1 MSARKLIL
9 VDGSSYLYR
18 AFHALPPLSNSKGE
32 PTGAVLG
39 VLNMLN
45 KMIKEE
51 SPQCIAVV
59 FDAPGRTFRD
69 DLFDQYKAH
78 RAPMPDDL
86 RSQVQPLLDAVAA
99 MGLPLLRVPGVEA
112 DDVIGTLARQG
123 AEAGY
128 EVLISTGDKDMAQLV
143 GPRVELINTM
153 SNTRLDRDGV
163 KAKFDV
169 YPEQIVDYLA
179 LVGDSS
185 DNIPGITGV
194 GAKTAAKWLSQYQ
207 TLDELIAHAGD
218 IGGKVGENLRN
229 ELAMLELSRKL
240 ATIDTALPLDIDA
253 EALNAGAPDLSRLRE
268 LYTRL
273 ELRAL
278 LKALGA
284 EAAAGATADG
294 GGAEGMAAAAS
305 GRVAGAVGAAS
316 AAGAATAPA
325 AADGAGVA
333 PPARNYCTITS
344 QEALDEWLAKLAAA
358 PLMSFDTETDS
369 LDYMQARIVGL
380 SFAAA
385 PGEAAYLPVGH
396 DYAGA
401 PPQLDRDRVLA
412 AFKPLLEDASRP
424 KLGHHLKYDAHV
436 LANYGIALRGQR
448 FDSML
453 ESYVLNS
460 VATRHDMDS
469 TAQKYLGVKT
479 IHFED
484 IAGKGAKQ
492 ITFNQVEVERAAE
505 YSAEDVDVT
514 LQLHLAL
521 WPQIQALPALKSV
534 YETIEQPLVAVLYRM
549 ERAGVL
555 VDRELLK
562 VQSSE
567 LAARMLELQA
577 QAHAEAGGVFN
588 VDSPKQLQEILFGK
602 LGIPVMRKT
611 PTGQPSTAED
621 VLEEL
626 AETYPLPKLILE
638 YRGIAKLK
646 STYTDTLPQQINQAT
661 GRIHTSYHQAVA
673 ATGRLSSTD
682 PNLQNIPI
690 RTQEGRRIRQAF
702 IAAPG
707 HSLVAADYSQIEL
720 RIMAHLSGDASLLQA
735 FADDRDVH
743 QATAAEVF
751 ATPLNEV
758 SADQRRSA
766 KAINFGLMYGMSA
779 FGLARQLGIAR
790 GEAQKYMDLY
800 FERYPGVKR
809 YMEETRRQAREA
821 GYVETVF
828 GRRLYLPEI
837 QSRNAALRQYAERSA
852 INAPMQ
858 GTAADI
864 IKRAMISVDS
874 WLESSRLPAR
884 LIMQVHDELI
894 LEVADAAVEPLVGEL
909 RTHMAQAAKL
919 AVPLKV
925 DVGIGRNWD
934 QAH

>member
-9 VDGSSYLYR
+9 VDGSGYLYR
-18 AFHALPPLSNSKGE
+18 AFHALPPLTNSRGE

-51 SPQCIAVV
+51 APDRIAVV

-78 RAPMPDDL
+78 RTPMPDDL
-86 RSQVQPLLDAVAA
+86 RAQVQPLYDVVGA
-99 MGLPLLRVPGVEA
+99 MGVPLLRVPGVEA
-112 DDVIGTLARQG
+112 DDVIGTLAKQG
-123 AEAGY
+123 ADAGFK
-128 EVLISTGDKDMAQLV
+128 VLISTGDKDMAQLV
-143 GPRVELINTM
+143 GPNVELLNTM
-153 SNTRLDRDGV
+153 SNTRLDRIGV

-169 YPEQIVDYLA
+169 FPEQIVDYLA
-179 LVGDSS
+179 LVGDTS
-185 DNIPGITGV
+185 DNIPGVTSV
-194 GAKTAAKWLSQYQ
+194 GPKTAAKWLNQYQ
-207 TLDELIAHAGD
+207 TLDALIAHAAE
-218 IGGKVGENLRN
+218 IAGKVGDNLRN
-229 ELAMLELSRKL
+229 QLPMLELSRKL
-240 ATIDTALPLDIDA
+240 ATIDTTLALDVTPEQLSP
-253 EALNAGAPDLSRLRE
+253 GAPDAPRLRE
-268 LYTRL
+268 LYTRM

-278 LKALGA
+278 LKSLGA
-284 EAAAGATADG
+284 EPEPPA
-294 GGAEGMAAAAS
+294 AEGAVEIVVAESSGGDTQITAA
-305 GRVAGAVGAAS
+305 VAVVS
-316 AAGAATAPA
+316 TPAPR
-325 AADGAGVA
+325 DYHKVM
-333 PPARNYCTITS
+333 S
-344 QEALDEWLAKLAAA
+344 EEELELWLKKLAAA
-358 PLMSFDTETDS
+358 PLISFDTETDS
-369 LDYMQARIVGL
+369 LDYMRAQIVGV

-385 PGEAAYLPVGH
+385 PGEAAYVPLGH

-401 PPQLDRDRVLA
+401 PHQLDRNKALA
-412 AFKPLLEDASRP
+412 ALKPVLEDITKA
-424 KLGHHLKYDAHV
+424 KVGHHFKFDAHV

-460 VATRHDMDS
+460 VATRHDMDAS
-469 TAQKYLGVKT
+469 AVRYLGVKT
-479 IHFED
+479 IHFEELT
-484 IAGKGAKQ
+484 GKGAKK
-492 ITFNQVEVERAAE
+492 ITFNQVDVDRAAE
-505 YSAEDVDVT
+505 YAAEDADIT
-514 LQLHLAL
+514 LQLHQAI
-521 WPQIQALPALKSV
+521 WPQIEAVPGLKFV
-534 YETIEQPLVAVLYRM
+534 YENIEQPLVPVLFRM

-555 VDRELLK
+555 VDRALLK
-562 VQSSE
+562 TQSAE
-567 LAARMLELQA
+567 LASRMLELQGL
-577 QAHAEAGGVFN
+577 AHKEAGGVFN

-602 LGIPVMRKT
+602 LGIPAMRKT

-638 YRGIAKLK
+638 YRGMAKLK
-646 STYTDTLPQQINQAT
+646 STYTDNLPLQINEST

-673 ATGRLSSTD
+673 ATGRLSSQD

-702 IAAPG
+702 IAPPG

-720 RIMAHLSGDASLLQA
+720 RIMAHLSGDATLLRA
-735 FADDRDVH
+735 FAEDRDVH

-751 ATPLNEV
+751 GTPLAEV

-779 FGLARQLGIAR
+779 FGLARQLGIPR
-790 GEAQKYMDLY
+790 GDAQKYMDLY
-800 FERYPGVKR
+800 FERYPGVRR
-809 YMEETRRQAREA
+809 YMEETRRQAREK

-864 IKRAMISVDS
+864 IKRAMIEVDS
-874 WLESSRLPAR
+874 WLQSSRIPAR
-884 LIMQVHDELI
+884 LIMQVHDELV
-894 LEVADAAVEPLVGEL
+894 LEVADEAIETLVGQT
-909 RTHMAQAAKL
+909 RTHMIRAADL
-919 AVPLKV
+919 SIPLKV
-925 DVGIGRNWD
+925 DVGVGRNWD
-934 QAH
+934 EAH

>member
-9 VDGSSYLYR
+9 VDGSGYLYR
-18 AFHALPPLSNSKGE
+18 AFHALPPLTNSRGE

-51 SPQCIAVV
+51 APDRIAVV

-69 DLFDQYKAH
+69 DLFDEYKAH
-78 RAPMPDDL
+78 RTPMPDDL
-86 RSQVQPLLDAVAA
+86 RAQVQPLYDTVAA
-99 MGLPLLRVPGVEA
+99 MGVPLLRVPGVEA
-112 DDVIGTLARQG
+112 DDVIGTLAKQ
-123 AEAGY
+123 AADAGFK
-128 EVLISTGDKDMAQLV
+128 VLISTGDKDMAQLV
-143 GPRVELINTM
+143 GPNVELLNTM
-153 SNTRLDRDGV
+153 SNTRLDRIGV

-169 YPEQIVDYLA
+169 FPEQIVDYLA
-179 LVGDSS
+179 LVGDTS
-185 DNIPGITGV
+185 DNIPGVTSV
-194 GAKTAAKWLSQYQ
+194 GPKTAAKWLNQYQ
-207 TLDELIAHAGD
+207 NLDTLIAHAAD
-218 IGGKVGENLRN
+218 ISGKVGENLRN
-229 ELAMLELSRKL
+229 ELPMLELSRKL
-240 ATIDTALPLDIDA
+240 ATIDTTLQLEVAPEQLSP
-253 EALNAGAPDLSRLRE
+253 GAADVPRLRE
-268 LYTRL
+268 LYSRM

-278 LKALGA
+278 LKSLGA
-284 EAAAGATADG
+284 EVEPMAAGGTEIDVLIAQTQTSSGPQIAAA
-294 GGAEGMAAAAS
+294 
-305 GRVAGAVGAAS
+305 VAVIN
-316 AAGAATAPA
+316 TPAPR
-325 AADGAGVA
+325 D
-333 PPARNYCTITS
+333 YHTIVS
-344 QEALDEWLAKLAAA
+344 EEAFDVWLEKLKDA
-358 PLMSFDTETDS
+358 PLISFDTETDS
-369 LDYMQARIVGL
+369 LDYMKAQIVGVA
-380 SFAAA
+380 FAVE
-385 PGEAAYLPVGH
+385 PREAAYVPLGH
-396 DYAGA
+396 DYPGA
-401 PPQLDRDRVLA
+401 PHQLDRDKVLGA
-412 AFKPLLEDASRP
+412 LKPILEDLTKA

-436 LANYGIALRGQR
+436 LANYGIALNGQR

-469 TAQKYLGVKT
+469 TVARYLGLKT
-479 IHFED
+479 IRYED
-484 IAGKGAKQ
+484 LTGKGAKK
-492 ITFNQVEVERAAE
+492 ITFNQVSVDQAAE
-505 YSAEDVDVT
+505 YSAEDADVT
-514 LQLHLAL
+514 LQLHQAI
-521 WPQIQALPALKSV
+521 WPQIEAVPALKSV
-534 YETIEQPLVAVLYRM
+534 YEEIEQPLVPVLFRM

-555 VDRELLK
+555 VDRALLRA
-562 VQSSE
+562 QSSE
-567 LAARMLELQA
+567 LAARMLELQS
-577 QAHAEAGGVFN
+577 QAHREAGGVFN

-638 YRGIAKLK
+638 YRGMAKLK
-646 STYTDTLPQQINQAT
+646 STYTDNLPLQINPAT

-673 ATGRLSSTD
+673 ATGRLSSQD

-702 IAAPG
+702 IAPPG

-720 RIMAHLSGDASLLQA
+720 RIMAHLSGDASLLRA
-735 FADDRDVH
+735 FTEDRDVH

-751 ATPLNEV
+751 GIALDAV

-779 FGLARQLGIAR
+779 FGLARQLGIGR
-790 GEAQKYMDLY
+790 GDAQKYMDLY
-800 FERYPGVKR
+800 FERYPGVRR
-809 YMEETRRQAREA
+809 YMEETRRQARET

-864 IKRAMISVDS
+864 IKRAMIEVDS
-874 WLESSRLPAR
+874 WLQSSRIPAR
-884 LIMQVHDELI
+884 LIMQVHDELV
-894 LEVADAAVEPLVGEL
+894 LEVADEAVESLVGQT
-909 RTHMAQAAKL
+909 RTHMIRAADL
-919 AVPLKV
+919 SIPLKV
-925 DVGIGRNWD
+925 DVGVGRNWD

>member
-9 VDGSSYLYR
+9 VDGSGYLYR
-18 AFHALPPLSNSKGE
+18 AFHALPPLTNSRGE

-51 SPQCIAVV
+51 APDRIAVV

-78 RAPMPDDL
+78 RTPMPDDL
-86 RSQVQPLLDAVAA
+86 RAQVQPLYDVVAA
-99 MGLPLLRVPGVEA
+99 MGVPLLRVPGVEA
-112 DDVIGTLARQG
+112 DDVIGTLAKQG
-123 AEAGY
+123 ADAGFK
-128 EVLISTGDKDMAQLV
+128 VLISTGDKDMAQLV
-143 GPRVELINTM
+143 GPNVELLNTM
-153 SNTRLDRDGV
+153 SNTRLDRIGV

-169 YPEQIVDYLA
+169 FPEQIVDYLA

-185 DNIPGITGV
+185 DNIPGVTSV
-194 GAKTAAKWLSQYQ
+194 GQKTAAKWLNQYQ
-207 TLDELIAHAGD
+207 TLDALIAHAAD

-229 ELAMLELSRKL
+229 ELPILELSRKL
-240 ATIDTALPLDIDA
+240 ATIDTTLALEVTA
-253 EALNAGAPDLSRLRE
+253 EQLSAGAPDLPRLRE
-268 LYTRL
+268 LYTRM

-278 LKALGA
+278 LKSLGPDVEAAA
-284 EAAAGATADG
+284 EAAAEIDVIVAETADSGGNRIATAL
-294 GGAEGMAAAAS
+294 
-305 GRVAGAVGAAS
+305 AVVS
-316 AAGAATAPA
+316 TPAPR
-325 AADGAGVA
+325 DYHKVM
-333 PPARNYCTITS
+333 S
-344 QEALDEWLAKLAAA
+344 EEELDIWLTKLSAA
-358 PLMSFDTETDS
+358 PLVSFDTETDS
-369 LDYMQARIVGL
+369 LDYMRAQIVGV
-380 SFAAA
+380 SFAVAA
-385 PGEAAYLPVGH
+385 GEAAYVPLGH

-401 PPQLDRDRVLA
+401 PHQLDRNKVLA
-412 AFKPLLEDASRP
+412 ALKPMLEDITKA

-436 LANYGIALRGQR
+436 LANYGIALNGQR

-460 VATRHDMDS
+460 VATRHDMDAS
-469 TAQKYLGVKT
+469 AIRYLGVKT
-479 IHFED
+479 IHFEELT
-484 IAGKGAKQ
+484 GKGAKK
-492 ITFNQVEVERAAE
+492 ITFNQVDVDRAAE
-505 YSAEDVDVT
+505 YSAEDADIT
-514 LQLHLAL
+514 LQLHQAI
-521 WPQIQALPALKSV
+521 WPQIEAVPALKFV
-534 YETIEQPLVAVLYRM
+534 YENIEQPLVPVLFRM
-549 ERAGVL
+549 ERTGVL
-555 VDRELLK
+555 VDRALLK
-562 VQSSE
+562 AQSSE
-567 LAARMLELQA
+567 LAIRMLELQT
-577 QAHAEAGGVFN
+577 QAHKEAGGVFN

-626 AETYPLPKLILE
+626 AETYPLPRLILE
-638 YRGIAKLK
+638 YRGMAKLK
-646 STYTDTLPQQINQAT
+646 STYTDNLPLQINAAT

-673 ATGRLSSTD
+673 ATGRLSSQD

-702 IAAPG
+702 IAPPG

-720 RIMAHLSGDASLLQA
+720 RIMAHLSGDATLLRA

-743 QATAAEVF
+743 QATASEVF
-751 ATPLNEV
+751 STPLDQV

-779 FGLARQLGIAR
+779 FGLARQLGIGR
-790 GEAQKYMDLY
+790 GDAQKYMDLY
-800 FERYPGVKR
+800 FERYPGVRR
-809 YMEETRRQAREA
+809 YMEETRRQARET

-864 IKRAMISVDS
+864 IKRAMIEVDS
-874 WLESSRLPAR
+874 WLQSSRVPAR
-884 LIMQVHDELI
+884 LIMQVHDELV
-894 LEVADAAVEPLVGEL
+894 LEVADEAIETIVGQT
-909 RTHMAQAAKL
+909 RTHMIRAADL
-919 AVPLKV
+919 SIPLKV
-925 DVGIGRNWD
+925 DVGVGRNWD
-934 QAH
+934 EAH